1 MEMTTEISQNIKG
14 GVLQR
19 LVPGNK
25 CKRKGFILGFDSLGY
40 LGVLLICVGLGLG
53 GLVLYKS
60 YQVLACKWEVK
71 EIADAM
77 GSYNMLTMDNT
88 YPTDLTQLL
97 DTDAIAAN
105 KSSDGLPHGPFLK
118 ESSRWQSTSTATNS
132 QVGLLDPWGDA
143 YQVEDNKIVGGSSSA
158 FGPFTATFK
167 SANDD

>member
-1 MEMTTEISQNIKG
+1 MDMTAENSQNFSG

-19 LVPGNK
+19 LIPGNK

-88 YPTDLTQLL
+88 YPTDLTELL
-97 DTDAIAAN
+97 NTDAIAAN

-143 YQVEDNKIVGGSSSA
+143 YQVEDNKILN
-158 FGPFTATFK
+158 FPTTK
-167 SANDD
+167 IKPIP